1 MNAENL
7 LANKSFYKKSAI
19 SQQINKEEEVI
30 KKKIE
35 IANSEREQLS
45 MEQEDKLSMKYEL

>member
-1 MNAENL
+1 VNAENL
-7 LANKSFYKKSAI
+7 LANKSFYKKSVI

-35 IANSEREQLS
+35 IANS
-45 MEQEDKLSMKYEL
+45 